1 MKNLLLIFVLISVTS
16 CTIFSQD
23 FEWEN
28 FKIKFKKGYRS
39 LSHELERKAIFIAT
53 LESIEEHNAK
63 YEAGLSTYYQ
73 GVNFYSDWTWEEFE
87 SILLRQPISDQKVCY
102 DYNCINSHRHHA
114 EREFVT
120 NNYLFS
126 KSY

>member
-1 MKNLLLIFVLISVTS
+1 MINLLLIFVLISVTS

-28 FKIKFKKGYRS
+28 FKVKFKKSYRS
-39 LSHELERKAIFIAT
+39 LSHELERKSIFLST

-63 YEAGLSTYYQ
+63 YELGLSTYFQ

-87 SILLRQPISDQKVCY
+87 RILMKKPIFDKYKSV
-102 DYNCINSHRHHA
+102 SS
-114 EREFVT
+114 
-120 NNYLFS
+120 NNICLENTKIIS
-126 KSY
+126 

>member
-1 MKNLLLIFVLISVTS
+1 MRNLLLIFVLISVTS
-16 CTIFSQD
+16 GTIFSQD

-63 YEAGLSTYYQ
+63 YEAGLSSYFQ

-87 SILLRQPISDQKVCY
+87 RILMNKPIFD
-102 DYNCINSHRHHA
+102 
-114 EREFVT
+114 
-120 NNYLFS
+120 
-126 KSY
+126 KSVSTDNICWENTIILKIMTAPL